1 MQGVIVANKS
11 FLNGTPEFFFFS
23 NRASADNIF
32 NMAPKKEMQGFKS
45 GAAQASVVDRHD
57 LSIGEDIVDPKLLE
71 VVDCV

>member
-11 FLNGTPEFFFFS
+11 FLNGTPELFLFS

-45 GAAQASVVDRHD
+45 GDRAGQCRGPSR
-57 LSIGEDIVDPKLLE
+57 SIHW
-71 VVDCV
+71 